1 MRGANWFNLLTLVGW
16 LNAGLWC
23 VALALT
29 WRGLR
34 QQKPLPAPP
43 DDELAGPDAP
53 LVSLLVPAR
62 NEAGRVLRESLAS
75 MLEQDYGNLEIIAVN
90 DRSED
95 DTGDILRAIAK
106 ENPNLR
112 AIEGAPAPPDWL
124 GKPHAM
130 AQAVA
135 AARGEWLLATD
146 ADMIFAPR
154 AVRTVL
160 DYAQA
165 NDYDAVT
172 LLPRIVCG
180 SFWERVFLPA
190 FGWFMLLAMPARRV
204 NNPQRKE
211 AAGVGQPP
219 RL

>member
-1 MRGANWFNLLTLVGW
+1 
-16 LNAGLWC
+16 
-23 VALALT
+23 
-29 WRGLR
+29 
-34 QQKPLPAPP
+34 
-43 DDELAGPDAP
+43 
-53 LVSLLVPAR
+53 
-62 NEAGRVLRESLAS
+62 
-75 MLEQDYGNLEIIAVN
+75 
-90 DRSED
+90 
-95 DTGDILRAIAK
+95 
-106 ENPNLR
+106 
-112 AIEGAPAPPDWL
+112 
-124 GKPHAM
+124 M

-219 RL
+219 RLVNSHQHVGIFSPVGEVLLDLLGRHKPQAYVRRVREPWGLLWRIKGARKKRAFLNLPESTPGRNTKC